1 MTYLL
6 DANTLIEA
14 KNRYYQMRFC
24 PGFWAWLT
32 RNKQDGHLA
41 SVESVGME
49 IRRGTDELAQWATAE
64 ADLFLPE
71 SDEETQIA
79 FAEVAG
85 HLATQVGNMKAGAL
99 DEFLGGADPWLI
111 AKARVL
117 GNTIVTHERFDMANR
132 RKFLI
137 PNVCHHYGVECIN
150 TFDLLNRLEARLVLQ
165 D

>member
-1 MTYLL
+1 M
-6 DANTLIEA
+6 A
-14 KNRYYQMRFC
+14 KTHGLAR
-24 PGFWAWLT
+24 GST
-32 RNKQDGHLA
+32 RILPACICRTTSSQVDQRARDG
-41 SVESVGME
+41 G
-49 IRRGTDELAQWATAE
+49 
-64 ADLFLPE
+64 
-71 SDEETQIA
+71 
-79 FAEVAG
+79 
-85 HLATQVGNMKAGAL
+85 
-99 DEFLGGADPWLI
+99 GGADPWLS